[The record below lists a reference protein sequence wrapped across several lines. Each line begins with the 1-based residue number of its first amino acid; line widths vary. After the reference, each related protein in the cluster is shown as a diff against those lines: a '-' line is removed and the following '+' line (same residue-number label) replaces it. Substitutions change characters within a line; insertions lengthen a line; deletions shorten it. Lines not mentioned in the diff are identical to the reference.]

1 MLSAPIPKDER
12 NRLDA
17 LRGLDVLDTEAEER
31 FDRLTRLAR
40 RLFDVPICL
49 ISLVDANRQWFKSC
63 IGLSASE
70 TNRDIS
76 FCGHAIMQADI
87 FVVEDAHEDERF
99 ADNPLVTGE
108 PHIRFYAGYP
118 LTLSSGFRIGTLC
131 IIDRQPRHFSRDEYQ
146 DLEDLGKLVVSELE
160 AVQTATLDPL
170 TGLSNLRGFELLA
183 KQCLAKCQ
191 RQKQD
196 ATLFFFDLDNFKEIN
211 DRFGHPEGN
220 EALKAFGDTLK
231 DAFREYDVIARLG
244 GDEFVAL
251 VSHDHT
257 LSPAIGILHRLR
269 QSLIKHN
276 MATPVGY
283 QLEFSCGTARYDE
296 AIPQDLESLLKDAD
310 ANMYREKHQHH
321 KQHEASR

>member
-1 MLSAPIPKDER
+1 MLPAPIPFDEAE
-12 NRLDA
+12 RLEA
-17 LRGLDVLDTEAEER
+17 LRGLNVLDTEAEER

-49 ISLVDANRQWFKSC
+49 ISLVDADRQWFKSC
-63 IGLSASE
+63 IGLSQSE
-70 TNRDIS
+70 TRRDIS

-87 FVVEDAHEDERF
+87 FVIEDAHEDPRF

-118 LTLSSGFRIGTLC
+118 LTLSNGHRVGTLC
-131 IIDRQPRHFSRDEYQ
+131 IIDRMARHFEPEAYR

-191 RQKQD
+191 RQQQD
-196 ATLFFFDLDNFKEIN
+196 ATLFFLDLDYFKEIN
-211 DRFGHPEGN
+211 DRFGHQEGN
-220 EALKAFGDTLK
+220 SALAAFACLLK
-231 DAFREYDVIARLG
+231 EAFREYDVIARIG

-251 VSHDHT
+251 VSHERSM
-257 LSPAIGILHRLR
+257 SPAAGILSRLR
-269 QSLIKHN
+269 QNLARHN
-276 MATPVGY
+276 IDTPIGY
-283 QLEFSCGTARYDE
+283 QLEFSCGTARFD
-296 AIPQDLESLLKDAD
+296 AMLPSSLERLLKDAD
-310 ANMYREKHQHH
+310 IHMYREKQVHHQKHDE
-321 KQHEASR
+321 QN